1 LGRLEEIPVMSN
13 ELPIPPAA
21 LTDDRARELVRVWAS
36 GGSQHV
42 SLATGLWSDPAA
54 CGIILVDLARHL
66 AGAYE
71 QTGAISAS
79 EALSRIRAGFEA
91 EWNMATSKAAGKF
104 VDDAS

>member
-1 LGRLEEIPVMSN
+1 MSN

-54 CGIILVDLARHL
+54 CGIMLVDLARHL
-66 AGAYE
+66 ARAYE
-71 QTGAISAS
+71 QSGSRDLTKVDRGAQSGTPAYPDS
-79 EALSRIRAGFEA
+79 GPR
-91 EWNMATSKAAGKF
+91 
-104 VDDAS
+104 